1 MTFGTFCWDAD
12 RAKDTRNQEVVALK
26 KLRMEREKDGFPL
39 SALRE
44 ISLLLGIRHK
54 NVVKLNEIAV
64 GRNLE
69 RYLNNLNAIVKLYI
83 LGCE

>member
-1 MTFGTFCWDAD
+1 M
-12 RAKDTRNQEVVALK
+12 VALK

-69 RYLNNLNAIVKLYI
+69 RYFNNLNAIVKLYI